1 MFTLSGA
8 YTGTFVAMLF
18 GGVIAANWSWAWV
31 FYIPGISALVWVVVC
46 FYLTANSPSTHPTIS
61 YEEAKYINDN
71 MDQAISRKQAIP
83 WKDILTSL
91 PVWATIVAHFGTDWV
106 VFTLSTELPTFLV
119 KSLGFRVDAAGVLAA
134 LPWLTTT
141 ISVSGTGFISD
152 KLTEKYSTLCIR
164 KLVMALSF
172 TIIVSSFLLIT
183 LLDASYRALILMCVI
198 IVMTA
203 SSPAWA
209 SAGVNQLD
217 IAGRYAAILMGIS
230 ISIGSTPGFLAP
242 MITGYIVENPHL
254 KREWNDVF
262 IISILIFALTIGF
275 YMIFAA
281 GELQIWALNSADEY
295 QHILDSSISSR
306 NISERNSLIEK
317 NIYDLTDRLK
327 AEIHAENN
335 AE

>member
-1 MFTLSGA
+1 
-8 YTGTFVAMLF
+8 
-18 GGVIAANWSWAWV
+18 
-31 FYIPGISALVWVVVC
+31 
-46 FYLTANSPSTHPTIS
+46 
-61 YEEAKYINDN
+61 
-71 MDQAISRKQAIP
+71 
-83 WKDILTSL
+83 
-91 PVWATIVAHFGTDWV
+91 
-106 VFTLSTELPTFLV
+106 
-119 KSLGFRVDAAGVLAA
+119 
-134 LPWLTTT
+134 
-141 ISVSGTGFISD
+141 
-152 KLTEKYSTLCIR
+152 
-164 KLVMALSF
+164 
-172 TIIVSSFLLIT
+172 
-183 LLDASYRALILMCVI
+183 
-198 IVMTA
+198 MTA
-203 SSPAWA
+203 SGPAWA

-295 QHILDSSISSR
+295 QHILNSSISSR